1 MNENAFSLFILHPSS
16 FEMASCQCL
25 DRTQGLQVFGHMG
38 NRSGGEG
45 KGCMS
50 VANAGFAF
58 PASEYHFPS
67 ASLSRRSIWVIF
79 CQQ

>member
-1 MNENAFSLFILHPSS
+1 M
-16 FEMASCQCL
+16 CL

-38 NRSGGEG
+38 NRSRGEG
-45 KGCMS
+45 KGCIRY
-50 VANAGFAF
+50 AHAAFAF
-58 PASEYHFPS
+58 SASENHVPS